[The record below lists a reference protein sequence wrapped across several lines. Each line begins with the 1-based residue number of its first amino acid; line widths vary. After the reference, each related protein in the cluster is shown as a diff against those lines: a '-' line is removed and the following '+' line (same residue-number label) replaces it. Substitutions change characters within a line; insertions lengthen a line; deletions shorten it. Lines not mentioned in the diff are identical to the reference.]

1 MTLNE
6 QLIRLSSYKINF
18 NIYEG
23 TVIISLEY
31 PKDWTVLE
39 INSSDI
45 QTTSENG
52 RQFYWVPLQMDV
64 EKVFELIDETIEYN
78 KDIEAKSELF
88 KQKIDEMRKIFLE
101 EDLQT
106 LRTMEFKMK
115 KKKLPKKKVTE
126 EKENNITEVND
137 AANDKQTPS
146 ENKQEEVITE
156 SVKEE
161 NMVSLE
167 ETNSKVKEPTEIDK
181 MIEQAV
187 KEKQEKKIN
196 NAKYIKGIWRL

>member
-31 PKDWTVLE
+31 PKDWTILE

-137 AANDKQTPS
+137 AANGKQTPS

-156 SVKEE
+156 AVKEE

-187 KEKQEKKIN
+187 KEKEGKNK
-196 NAKYIKGIWRL
+196 

>member
-31 PKDWTVLE
+31 PRDWTVLE

-137 AANDKQTPS
+137 AANGKQTPS

-156 SVKEE
+156 PVKEE

-187 KEKQEKKIN
+187 KEKQEKNK
-196 NAKYIKGIWRL
+196 

>member
-106 LRTMEFKMK
+106 LKTMEFKMK

-137 AANDKQTPS
+137 TANVKQTTS

-156 SVKEE
+156 PVKEE

-187 KEKQEKKIN
+187 NEKQEKNK
-196 NAKYIKGIWRL
+196 

>member
-31 PKDWTVLE
+31 PKDWTILE

-126 EKENNITEVND
+126 EKENNITEVNN
-137 AANDKQTPS
+137 AANGKQTPS
-146 ENKQEEVITE
+146 ENKQEEEITE
-156 SVKEE
+156 PVKEE

-187 KEKQEKKIN
+187 KEKQEKK
-196 NAKYIKGIWRL
+196 

>member
-31 PKDWTVLE
+31 PKDWTILE

-137 AANDKQTPS
+137 AANGKQTLS

-187 KEKQEKKIN
+187 KEKQEKNK
-196 NAKYIKGIWRL
+196 

>member
-137 AANDKQTPS
+137 AANGKQTPS
-146 ENKQEEVITE
+146 ENKQEEGITE
-156 SVKEE
+156 PVKEE

-187 KEKQEKKIN
+187 KEKQGKNK
-196 NAKYIKGIWRL
+196 

>member
-1 MTLNE
+1 MSLNE

-52 RQFYWVPLQMDV
+52 RQFYWVPLQTDV

-126 EKENNITEVND
+126 EKENNITEIND
-137 AANDKQTPS
+137 AANGKQTQS
-146 ENKQEEVITE
+146 EDKQEEVITE

-187 KEKQEKKIN
+187 KEKTRKK
-196 NAKYIKGIWRL
+196 

>member
-31 PKDWTVLE
+31 PKDWTVLQV
-39 INSSDI
+39 NSNDI

-52 RQFYWVPLQMDV
+52 RQFYWVPLQTDV

-115 KKKLPKKKVTE
+115 KKKLPKKKVME
-126 EKENNITEVND
+126 GKEDNITEVDNLVD
-137 AANDKQTPS
+137 NKEKLS
-146 ENKQEEVITE
+146 ENKQEEVVTE

-187 KEKQEKKIN
+187 KEKTRKK
-196 NAKYIKGIWRL
+196 

>member
-31 PKDWTVLE
+31 PKDWTVLQV
-39 INSSDI
+39 NSNDI

-52 RQFYWVPLQMDV
+52 RQFYWVPLQTDV

-126 EKENNITEVND
+126 EKEDNITEVND
-137 AANDKQTPS
+137 TANDKQTPS
-146 ENKQEEVITE
+146 ENKQEEVVTE

-187 KEKQEKKIN
+187 KEKTRKK
-196 NAKYIKGIWRL
+196 

>member
-31 PKDWTVLE
+31 PKDWTILE

-137 AANDKQTPS
+137 AANGKQTSS
-146 ENKQEEVITE
+146 ENKEEEVITE

-187 KEKQEKKIN
+187 KEKQGKNK
-196 NAKYIKGIWRL
+196 

>member
-31 PKDWTVLE
+31 PKDWTILE

-126 EKENNITEVND
+126 DKENNITEVND
-137 AANDKQTPS
+137 AANGKQTPS

-187 KEKQEKKIN
+187 KEKQGKNK
-196 NAKYIKGIWRL
+196 

>member
-88 KQKIDEMRKIFLE
+88 KQKIDEMRKIF
-101 EDLQT
+101 
-106 LRTMEFKMK
+106 FCF
-115 KKKLPKKKVTE
+115 KVTE

-137 AANDKQTPS
+137 AANGKQTPS

-156 SVKEE
+156 PVKEE

-187 KEKQEKKIN
+187 KEKQGKK
-196 NAKYIKGIWRL
+196 

>member
-52 RQFYWVPLQMDV
+52 RQFYWVPLQMNV

-137 AANDKQTPS
+137 AANGKQTPS

-156 SVKEE
+156 PVKEE

-187 KEKQEKKIN
+187 KEKQEKNK
-196 NAKYIKGIWRL
+196 

>member
-31 PKDWTVLE
+31 PKDWTILE

-137 AANDKQTPS
+137 AANGKQTPS

-156 SVKEE
+156 PVKEK

-187 KEKQEKKIN
+187 KEKQEKNK
-196 NAKYIKGIWRL
+196 

>member
-1 MTLNE
+1 MSLNE

-31 PKDWTVLE
+31 PKDWTVLQV
-39 INSSDI
+39 NSNDI

-52 RQFYWVPLQMDV
+52 RQFYWVPLQTDV

-126 EKENNITEVND
+126 EKEDNITEVND
-137 AANDKQTPS
+137 TANDKQTPS
-146 ENKQEEVITE
+146 ENKQEEVVTE

-187 KEKQEKKIN
+187 KEKTRKK
-196 NAKYIKGIWRL
+196 

>member
-31 PKDWTVLE
+31 PKDWTVLQV
-39 INSSDI
+39 NSNDI

-52 RQFYWVPLQMDV
+52 RQFYWVPLQTDV

-126 EKENNITEVND
+126 GND
-137 AANDKQTPS
+137 TANDKQTPS
-146 ENKQEEVITE
+146 ENKQEEVVTE

-187 KEKQEKKIN
+187 KEKTRKK
-196 NAKYIKGIWRL
+196 

>member
-39 INSSDI
+39 INSIDI

-115 KKKLPKKKVTE
+115 KKKFLKKKVTE

-137 AANDKQTPS
+137 AANGKQTPS

-156 SVKEE
+156 PVKEE

-187 KEKQEKKIN
+187 KEKQEKK
-196 NAKYIKGIWRL
+196 

>member
-31 PKDWTVLE
+31 PKDWTILE
-39 INSSDI
+39 IKSDDI

-52 RQFYWVPLQMDV
+52 RQFYWIPLQTDI

-88 KQKIDEMRKIFLE
+88 KQKIDEMRQLFLE

-106 LRTMEFKMK
+106 LKTMEFKIK

-126 EKENNITEVND
+126 EKEDNTIEVNNTVD
-137 AANDKQTPS
+137 DKQKPS
-146 ENKQEEVITE
+146 EDKQEEVITE
-156 SVKEE
+156 TVKEE
-161 NMVSLE
+161 KMVSLE
-167 ETNSKVKEPTEIDK
+167 ETNSKLKEPTEIDK

-187 KEKQEKKIN
+187 MEKEHK
-196 NAKYIKGIWRL
+196 R

>member
-31 PKDWTVLE
+31 PKDWTVLQV
-39 INSSDI
+39 NSNDI

-52 RQFYWVPLQMDV
+52 RQFYWVPLQTDV
-64 EKVFELIDETIEYN
+64 EKVFELIHETIEYN

-101 EDLQT
+101 EDLHT
-106 LRTMEFKMK
+106 LKTMEFKMK
-115 KKKLPKKKVTE
+115 KKKLPKKKAME
-126 EKENNITEVND
+126 GKEDNITEVND
-137 AANDKQTPS
+137 AANGKQTPS

-156 SVKEE
+156 PVKEE

-187 KEKQEKKIN
+187 KEKQGKK
-196 NAKYIKGIWRL
+196 

>member
-52 RQFYWVPLQMDV
+52 RQFYWVPLQIDV

-137 AANDKQTPS
+137 AANGKQIPS

-156 SVKEE
+156 PVKEE

-187 KEKQEKKIN
+187 KEKQGKNK
-196 NAKYIKGIWRL
+196 

>member
-31 PKDWTVLE
+31 PKDWTILE

-78 KDIEAKSELF
+78 KDIEVKSELF

-137 AANDKQTPS
+137 AANGKQTPS

-156 SVKEE
+156 AVKEE

-187 KEKQEKKIN
+187 KEKQGKNK
-196 NAKYIKGIWRL
+196 

>member
-31 PKDWTVLE
+31 PKDWTVLQV
-39 INSSDI
+39 NSNDI

-52 RQFYWVPLQMDV
+52 RQFYWVPLQTDV

-101 EDLQT
+101 EDLHT
-106 LRTMEFKMK
+106 LKTMEFKMK

-126 EKENNITEVND
+126 EKEDNITEVND
-137 AANDKQTPS
+137 TANDKQTPS
-146 ENKQEEVITE
+146 ENKQEEVVTE

-187 KEKQEKKIN
+187 KEKTRKK
-196 NAKYIKGIWRL
+196 

>member
-31 PKDWTVLE
+31 PKDWTVLQV
-39 INSSDI
+39 NSNDI

-52 RQFYWVPLQMDV
+52 RQFYWVPLQTDV

-126 EKENNITEVND
+126 EKEGNITEVND
-137 AANDKQTPS
+137 TANDKQTPS
-146 ENKQEEVITE
+146 ENKQEEVVTE

-187 KEKQEKKIN
+187 KEKTRKK
-196 NAKYIKGIWRL
+196 

>member
-31 PKDWTVLE
+31 PKDWTVLQV
-39 INSSDI
+39 NSNDI

-52 RQFYWVPLQMDV
+52 RQFYWVPLQTDV

-101 EDLQT
+101 EDLHT
-106 LRTMEFKMK
+106 LKTMEFKMK
-115 KKKLPKKKVTE
+115 KKKLPKKKVME
-126 EKENNITEVND
+126 GKEDNITEVND
-137 AANDKQTPS
+137 AANGKQTPS

-156 SVKEE
+156 TVKEE

-187 KEKQEKKIN
+187 KEKTRKK
-196 NAKYIKGIWRL
+196 

>member
-31 PKDWTVLE
+31 PKDWTVLQV
-39 INSSDI
+39 NSNDI

-52 RQFYWVPLQMDV
+52 RQFYWVPLQTDV

-126 EKENNITEVND
+126 EKEDNIIEVND
-137 AANDKQTPS
+137 TANDKQTPS
-146 ENKQEEVITE
+146 ENKQEEVVTE

-187 KEKQEKKIN
+187 KEKTRKK
-196 NAKYIKGIWRL
+196 

>member
-39 INSSDI
+39 INSIDI

-115 KKKLPKKKVTE
+115 KKKFPKKKVTE

-137 AANDKQTPS
+137 AANGKQTPS

-156 SVKEE
+156 PVKEE

-187 KEKQEKKIN
+187 KEKQEKNK
-196 NAKYIKGIWRL
+196 

>member
-52 RQFYWVPLQMDV
+52 RQFYWVPLQIDV

-137 AANDKQTPS
+137 AANGKQTPS

-156 SVKEE
+156 PVKEE

-187 KEKQEKKIN
+187 KEKQGKNK
-196 NAKYIKGIWRL
+196 

>member
-31 PKDWTVLE
+31 PKDWTILE

-137 AANDKQTPS
+137 AANGKQTPS

-156 SVKEE
+156 TVKEE

-187 KEKQEKKIN
+187 KEKTRKK
-196 NAKYIKGIWRL
+196 

>member
-31 PKDWTVLE
+31 PKDWTILE

-101 EDLQT
+101 EDLHT
-106 LRTMEFKMK
+106 LKTMEFKMK
-115 KKKLPKKKVTE
+115 KKKLPKKKVME
-126 EKENNITEVND
+126 GKEDNITEVND
-137 AANDKQTPS
+137 AANGKQTPS

-156 SVKEE
+156 PVKEE

-187 KEKQEKKIN
+187 KEKQGKK
-196 NAKYIKGIWRL
+196 

>member
-31 PKDWTVLE
+31 PKDWTILE

-101 EDLQT
+101 EDLQM

-126 EKENNITEVND
+126 EKENDITEVND
-137 AANDKQTPS
+137 AANGKQTPS

-156 SVKEE
+156 TVKEE

-187 KEKQEKKIN
+187 KEKQEKNK
-196 NAKYIKGIWRL
+196 

>member
-31 PKDWTVLE
+31 PKDWTVLQV
-39 INSSDI
+39 NSNDI

-52 RQFYWVPLQMDV
+52 RQFYWVPLQTDV

-126 EKENNITEVND
+126 EKENNITEIND
-137 AANDKQTPS
+137 AVNGKQTPY
-146 ENKQEEVITE
+146 EDKQEEVVTE

-187 KEKQEKKIN
+187 KEKTRKK
-196 NAKYIKGIWRL
+196 

>member
-52 RQFYWVPLQMDV
+52 RQFYWVPLQTDV

-101 EDLQT
+101 EDLHT
-106 LRTMEFKMK
+106 LKTMEFKMK
-115 KKKLPKKKVTE
+115 KKKLPKKKVME

-137 AANDKQTPS
+137 AANGKQTPS

-156 SVKEE
+156 PVKEE

-187 KEKQEKKIN
+187 KEKQEKNK
-196 NAKYIKGIWRL
+196 

>member
-31 PKDWTVLE
+31 PKDWTVLQV
-39 INSSDI
+39 NSNDI

-137 AANDKQTPS
+137 TANVKQTPS

-156 SVKEE
+156 PVKEE

-181 MIEQAV
+181 MIEEAV
-187 KEKQEKKIN
+187 KEKQEKI
-196 NAKYIKGIWRL
+196 

>member
-31 PKDWTVLE
+31 PKDWTILE

-64 EKVFELIDETIEYN
+64 EKVFELIDETIQYN

-137 AANDKQTPS
+137 AANGKQTPS

-156 SVKEE
+156 PVKEE

-187 KEKQEKKIN
+187 KEKQGKNK
-196 NAKYIKGIWRL
+196 

>member
-31 PKDWTVLE
+31 PKDWTVLQV
-39 INSSDI
+39 NSNDI

-101 EDLQT
+101 EDLQA

-115 KKKLPKKKVTE
+115 KKKIPKKKVTE
-126 EKENNITEVND
+126 EKEDNITEVND
-137 AANDKQTPS
+137 TANDKQTPS

-156 SVKEE
+156 PAKEE

-187 KEKQEKKIN
+187 KEKQGKNK
-196 NAKYIKGIWRL
+196 

>member
-31 PKDWTVLE
+31 PKDWTVLQV
-39 INSSDI
+39 NSNDI

-52 RQFYWVPLQMDV
+52 RQFYWVPLQTDV

-126 EKENNITEVND
+126 EKEDNITEVND
-137 AANDKQTPS
+137 TANDKQTPS
-146 ENKQEEVITE
+146 ENRQEEVVTE

-187 KEKQEKKIN
+187 KEKTRKK
-196 NAKYIKGIWRL
+196 

>member
-1 MTLNE
+1 MSLNE

-31 PKDWTVLE
+31 PKDWTVLQV
-39 INSSDI
+39 NSNDI

-52 RQFYWVPLQMDV
+52 RQFYWVPLQTDV

-78 KDIEAKSELF
+78 KAIEAKSELF

-126 EKENNITEVND
+126 EKEDNITEVND
-137 AANDKQTPS
+137 TANDKQTPS
-146 ENKQEEVITE
+146 ENKQEEVVTE

-187 KEKQEKKIN
+187 KEKTRKNK
-196 NAKYIKGIWRL
+196 

>member
-52 RQFYWVPLQMDV
+52 RQFYWVPLQTDV

-137 AANDKQTPS
+137 AANGKQTPS

-156 SVKEE
+156 PVKEE

-187 KEKQEKKIN
+187 KEKQGKNK
-196 NAKYIKGIWRL
+196 

>member
-126 EKENNITEVND
+126 EENNITEVND
-137 AANDKQTPS
+137 AANGKQTPS

-156 SVKEE
+156 PVKEE

-187 KEKQEKKIN
+187 KEKQGKNK
-196 NAKYIKGIWRL
+196 